1 MRPRTAAPEGGTVR
15 MSNERFL
22 VTGAFGCIG
31 AWTCRVLVREGVPVV
46 ALDVGTDPARLRL
59 ILEPEELEQVTLVR
73 GDVADLEGLE
83 RTMAEHA
90 VTRVIHLGAL
100 LIPQIRADPAHGST
114 VNVVGTVN
122 VL

>member
-1 MRPRTAAPEGGTVR
+1 
-15 MSNERFL
+15 
-22 VTGAFGCIG
+22 
-31 AWTCRVLVREGVPVV
+31 GVPIV

-83 RTMAEHA
+83 RTMTEHA
-90 VTRVIHLGAL
+90 ITRVIHLGAL

-122 VL
+122 VREAAKRRGLACVAYASSAAVYGPDDGGGPEDGRAPAT